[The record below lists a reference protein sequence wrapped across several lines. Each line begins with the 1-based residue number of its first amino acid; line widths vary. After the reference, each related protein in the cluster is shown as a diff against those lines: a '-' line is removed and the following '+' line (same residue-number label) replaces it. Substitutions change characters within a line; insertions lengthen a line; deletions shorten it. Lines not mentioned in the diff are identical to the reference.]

1 MSKPAPLDSFRLDI
15 LSSALTALTEEIE
28 ITLLRTAYSQ
38 VVKEAQDASCAIFTA
53 GGRIVAQPVVI
64 PGHLGSMKYML
75 AACLEAYPPHALSPG
90 DVLLSNDPYQGG
102 SHLPDIALFRP
113 IFHDGS
119 LVAFVGCIIH
129 YTDVGG
135 MVPG

>member
-15 LSSALTALTEEIE
+15 LSSALTALTEE
-28 ITLLRTAYSQ
+28 T
-38 VVKEAQDASCAIFTA
+38 
-53 GGRIVAQPVVI
+53 
-64 PGHLGSMKYML
+64 
-75 AACLEAYPPHALSPG
+75 
-90 DVLLSNDPYQGG
+90 
-102 SHLPDIALFRP
+102 DIALFRP

-135 MVPG
+135 MVPGSNPQRATELYQEGLVLPPMKLYRAGRPSETLRKVIAANVRNPEMFFGDLH

>member
-53 GGRIVAQPVVI
+53 GGRIVAQPVIV
-64 PGHLGSMKYML
+64 PGHLGSMRFML
-75 AACLEAYPPHALSPG
+75 HEVLKEFPADSMRAG
-90 DVLLSNDPYQGG
+90 DVYIVNDPYRGG
-102 SHLPDIALFRP
+102 SH
-113 IFHDGS
+113 
-119 LVAFVGCIIH
+119 
-129 YTDVGG
+129 
-135 MVPG
+135 